1 MNIALFAS
9 GNGSNVQAIIDTV
22 KAGELDADISYLIC
36 DQPGAYVIER
46 GKKENIPVLVS
57 SPKDFESREEWER
70 HVIDYL
76 KKKGVELIVLAG
88 FMRLLKKPMLQAFP
102 NKIINI
108 HPSLLPAFPGKNG
121 IKDAYEAGVKKTGV
135 SVFYVDE
142 GMDTGRIIAQ
152 EPIDVDP
159 AWSLE
164 ELEQAIHQ
172 VEHRLYPAVLQKL
185 QNEQFLKGD

>member
-9 GNGSNVQAIIDTV
+9 GNGSNAQAIIDAV
-22 KAGELDADISYLIC
+22 KAGELDADISCLIC
-36 DQPGAYVIER
+36 DQPAAYVITR

-76 KKKGVELIVLAG
+76 KNKGVELIVLAG

-102 NKIINI
+102 NKIVNI
-108 HPSLLPAFPGKNG
+108 HPSLLPDFPGKNG
-121 IKDAYEAGVKKTGV
+121 IKDAYEAGAKKTGV

-159 AWSLE
+159 TWSLF

-185 QNEQFLKGD
+185 QNEHF